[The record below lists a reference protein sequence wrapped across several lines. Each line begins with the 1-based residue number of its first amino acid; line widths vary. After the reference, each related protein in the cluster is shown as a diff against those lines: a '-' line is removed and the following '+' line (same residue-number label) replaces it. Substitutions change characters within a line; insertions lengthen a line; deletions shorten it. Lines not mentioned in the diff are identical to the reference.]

1 MYTSKKKILR
11 NTLLTLLFASLPL
24 GSAIAAAPP
33 QTESLG
39 KTLTTAQAAE
49 TDAETETEV
58 VQDQEIEIE
67 QAPETKE
74 TLQGDRRFAGIVKSF
89 DGETLVVRQ
98 DDGSCETLTVAPEV
112 LGDLNLTKGSLV
124 IVERKDAQVTSLQRP
139 EVSQTIDGVVTEMVD
154 DQVTLKLAN
163 GETEGTTIA
172 PETAKRLGLA
182 PGVPLRVT
190 TYEGVPT
197 TRVCLGER
205 PRSQPPV
212 VAPPP
217 PPAAVP
223 VTPTEPVRALW

>member
-1 MYTSKKKILR
+1 MYRSKKKILR

-24 GSAIAAAPP
+24 GSAIAASPS

-39 KTLTTAQAAE
+39 KTSTTAQAVE
-49 TDAETETEV
+49 TDAETEIGV
-58 VQDQEIEIE
+58 VQDQEVEVE
-67 QAPETKE
+67 QTPATEKS
-74 TLQGDRRFAGIVKSF
+74 LKGDRRFAGVVKSF
-89 DGETLVVRQ
+89 NGETLVVRL

-124 IVERKDAQVTSLQRP
+124 VVERKDALVTKLQQP
-139 EVSQTIDGVVTEMVD
+139 KVEQTMSGVVTNIVD
-154 DQVTLKLAN
+154 DQVTVKLPN

-182 PGVPLRVT
+182 PGVPINVT
-190 TYEGVPT
+190 TYAGIPT
-197 TRVCLGER
+197 TKVCLGER